1 MNPETLAPEQKPVIC
16 RQLSGSD
23 SDSYCRANRAPEKSY
38 LYDTQ
43 TETLVVDC
51 VLDRPRDRYC
61 FDVALGLG
69 GVVTRDPKRMPV
81 SRPRR
86 KSTLPKSDWSSPWI
100 FAGLND
106 SLRFKRPIDT
116 SVLHEHRV

>member
-1 MNPETLAPEQKPVIC
+1 MVRAQQKSVLRSGMAAKRLGNPGGSKLQLVNPEILAPEQKPVIC

-51 VLDRPRDRYC
+51 VLDHSRHRYC
-61 FDVALGLG
+61 FDVALGFRG
-69 GVVTRDPKRMPV
+69 
-81 SRPRR
+81 
-86 KSTLPKSDWSSPWI
+86 W
-100 FAGLND
+100 
-106 SLRFKRPIDT
+106 
-116 SVLHEHRV
+116 